1 MAHLV
6 YLDHP
11 ENSEHKRPAWRTWR
25 AELIFARGESS
36 FEFFLLRLG
45 DPRTWLHGV
54 FCHAGFI
61 RGRRDPLGTG
71 LWEQVA
77 GSHWVFGQSMFTW
90 EQNDLGSIEPRRL
103 WTFVDHTAPGASPLF
118 HYYQPGSSGELKCV
132 KPYCQMILLKLQL
145 GLGF

>member
-1 MAHLV
+1 MYGLSGDCQEASSLTACVTSKRMELSSWTENSAVAHLV

-36 FEFFLLRLG
+36 FEFFLLRHR

-61 RGRRDPLGTG
+61 RGRWNPLGAG
-71 LWEQVA
+71 LWEQVVRCWIV
-77 GSHWVFGQSMFTW
+77 GTQGLWPVHVY
-90 EQNDLGSIEPRRL
+90 LGA
-103 WTFVDHTAPGASPLF
+103 V
-118 HYYQPGSSGELKCV
+118 
-132 KPYCQMILLKLQL
+132 
-145 GLGF
+145 